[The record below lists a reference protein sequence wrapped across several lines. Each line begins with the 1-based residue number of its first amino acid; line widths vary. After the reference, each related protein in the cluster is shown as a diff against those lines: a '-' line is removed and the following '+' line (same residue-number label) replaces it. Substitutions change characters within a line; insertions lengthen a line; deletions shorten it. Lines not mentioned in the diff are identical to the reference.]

1 MALMKKHQMDITE
14 FSEKCGIKEERVERL
29 LGGRGKPSH
38 LERMCIAEAFGMTEE
53 ELQDI
58 EPLSQTEVREVQTD
72 GIEKVIAERLQ
83 EIVKIHGIGIP
94 ELAERCGLKRQRAKK
109 LMNGEVKMSI
119 AEAVSIANEFQV
131 SLEYLLGRYPYPL
144 PAPRAG
150 NAGPYRWVHTTRGVL
165 FPPYA
170 FSPSDR
176 SDMPLQL
183 PYTQNPAFSAQGL

>member
-72 GIEKVIAERLQ
+72 GIEKVIAER
-83 EIVKIHGIGIP
+83 
-94 ELAERCGLKRQRAKK
+94 CGLKRQRAKK

-144 PAPRAG
+144 PAPQTEEEWMVYEKLGQMDENEAQK
-150 NAGPYRWVHTTRGVL
+150 YL
-165 FPPYA
+165 EMM
-170 FSPSDR
+170 
-176 SDMPLQL
+176 MPMK
-183 PYTQNPAFSAQGL
+183 

>member
-58 EPLSQTEVREVQTD
+58 ELISQTEVREVQTD

-144 PAPRAG
+144 PAPQTDEEWLLYEKLEQMDENEAQK
-150 NAGPYRWVHTTRGVL
+150 YL
-165 FPPYA
+165 EMM
-170 FSPSDR
+170 
-176 SDMPLQL
+176 MPMKRDL
-183 PYTQNPAFSAQGL
+183 P

>member
-14 FSEKCGIKEERVERL
+14 FSEKSGIKEERVERL

-58 EPLSQTEVREVQTD
+58 EPLSQTEIREVQKD

-83 EIVKIHGIGIP
+83 EIVKIHEIGIP
-94 ELAERCGLKRQRAKK
+94 ELAERCGLKRQRAKNLLK
-109 LMNGEVKMSI
+109 GEVKMSV
-119 AEAVSIANEFQV
+119 AEAVNIANEFQI

-144 PAPRAG
+144 PVP
-150 NAGPYRWVHTTRGVL
+150 
-165 FPPYA
+165 
-170 FSPSDR
+170 
-176 SDMPLQL
+176 
-183 PYTQNPAFSAQGL
+183 QNDEEWMLYEKLGQMDENEAWKYLEMIRPMKKDL

>member
-1 MALMKKHQMDITE
+1 M
-14 FSEKCGIKEERVERL
+14 
-29 LGGRGKPSH
+29 
-38 LERMCIAEAFGMTEE
+38 
-53 ELQDI
+53 
-58 EPLSQTEVREVQTD
+58 QTD

-144 PAPRAG
+144 PAPQTDEEWLLYEKLGQMDENEAQKYLEMMMPMKRTCHNLHSFPLKSLCSLWLTYNWIYVCFRANMYLPKGKKTNGVQAMNEKDYKADRG
-150 NAGPYRWVHTTRGVL
+150 NEETDHRG
-165 FPPYA
+165 
-170 FSPSDR
+170 R
-176 SDMPLQL
+176 
-183 PYTQNPAFSAQGL
+183 G

>member
-1 MALMKKHQMDITE
+1 MWNKGRT
-14 FSEKCGIKEERVERL
+14 
-29 LGGRGKPSH
+29 GGTAAWRQGKTQPFRADVYRRS
-38 LERMCIAEAFGMTEE
+38 FGMTEE
-53 ELQDI
+53 ELQGI

-94 ELAERCGLKRQRAKK
+94 ELAERCGLKRLRAKK

-144 PAPRAG
+144 PAPRTEEEWMVYEKLGQMDENEAQK
-150 NAGPYRWVHTTRGVL
+150 YL
-165 FPPYA
+165 EMM
-170 FSPSDR
+170 
-176 SDMPLQL
+176 MPMKKDL
-183 PYTQNPAFSAQGL
+183 P

>member
-94 ELAERCGLKRQRAKK
+94 ELAERCGLKRQRA
-109 LMNGEVKMSI
+109 
-119 AEAVSIANEFQV
+119 EAVSIANEFQV

-144 PAPRAG
+144 PAPQTDEEWLLYEKLGQMDENEAQK
-150 NAGPYRWVHTTRGVL
+150 YL
-165 FPPYA
+165 EMM
-170 FSPSDR
+170 
-176 SDMPLQL
+176 MPMKRDLL
-183 PYTQNPAFSAQGL
+183 

>member
-14 FSEKCGIKEERVERL
+14 FSEKSGIKEERVERL

-53 ELQDI
+53 ELEDI

-94 ELAERCGLKRQRAKK
+94 ELD
-109 LMNGEVKMSI
+109 V
-119 AEAVSIANEFQV
+119 V
-131 SLEYLLGRYPYPL
+131 
-144 PAPRAG
+144 
-150 NAGPYRWVHTTRGVL
+150 
-165 FPPYA
+165 
-170 FSPSDR
+170 
-176 SDMPLQL
+176 
-183 PYTQNPAFSAQGL
+183 

>member
-1 MALMKKHQMDITE
+1 MKEVRGKLMALMKKHQMDTTE

-72 GIEKVIAERLQ
+72 GIEKVIAER
-83 EIVKIHGIGIP
+83 
-94 ELAERCGLKRQRAKK
+94 CGLKRQRAKK

-144 PAPRAG
+144 PAPQTEEEWMVYEKLGQMDENEAQK
-150 NAGPYRWVHTTRGVL
+150 YL
-165 FPPYA
+165 EMM
-170 FSPSDR
+170 
-176 SDMPLQL
+176 MPMKK
-183 PYTQNPAFSAQGL
+183 GLS